1 MNTPENRA
9 KTLENIVKRLKNE
22 ETRWDAILQLKVIK
36 DHAWV
41 DDLVKLLSNEDWVI
55 RWCVAEKLGELGHT
69 RAIHPLIALLSD
81 RDFHVRKN
89 AAKALIRF
97 GSKMVPV
104 LARYFGSPNPVI
116 RSQVQQILVSVGPK
130 IIPDLEAAL
139 EDEGWVVSNRIID
152 VIWRL
157 GGENA
162 ETAIIRGIS
171 NIQIQDHAIILLGM
185 MKSKRAI
192 PHLMKVFNKPN
203 LRRLVVYSLFR
214 IGEEEAYPVIVN
226 ALLSNSTSITT
237 LTTQIIQKIGIPI
250 LKHLAQAIPNAGP
263 KKKSVIALML
273 KIDSTKA
280 LAILSKMASTYPEIK
295 TLTTQIT
302 HPSQDPDSPK
312 GGFLS
317 KLGF

>member
-1 MNTPENRA
+1 MNSPEERA
-9 KTLENIVKRLKNE
+9 KTLENIVSRLQNE

-36 DHAWV
+36 DHTWV
-41 DDLVKLLSNEDWVI
+41 DDLVKLLSHDDWVI

-89 AAKALIRF
+89 ATKALIRF

-104 LARYFGSPNPVI
+104 ITRYFSADNPII
-116 RSQVQQILVSVGPK
+116 RNQVAQILLNVGPK
-130 IIPDLEAAL
+130 IIPDLEVAL

-152 VIWRL
+152 IIWRL
-157 GGENA
+157 GTEAA
-162 ETAIIRGIS
+162 EPAIIRAIS
-171 NIQIQDHAIILLGM
+171 NPHAQEHAIIVLGM

-203 LRRLVVYSLFR
+203 LKRLVVYSLFR

-226 ALLSNSTSITT
+226 ALLSNSSNITT

-250 LKHLAQAIPNAGP
+250 LKHLAKAVPNAGT
-263 KKKSVIALML
+263 KRKMILALML
-273 KIDSTKA
+273 KIDETNAMPYIQKLIA
-280 LAILSKMASTYPEIK
+280 AYPD
-295 TLTTQIT
+295 LTHIYTQLT
-302 HPSQDPDSPK
+302 RHHHPDSNK
-312 GGFLS
+312 GSFLS

>member
-1 MNTPENRA
+1 MNSPADRA
-9 KTLENIVKRLKNE
+9 KTLENIVSRLKNE

-41 DDLVKLLSNEDWVI
+41 DDLVKLLSNDDWVI

-104 LARYFGSPNPVI
+104 ITRYFSSNNPII
-116 RSQVQQILVSVGPK
+116 RNQVQQILLNVGPK

-139 EDEGWVVSNRIID
+139 EDEGWVASNRIID

-157 GGENA
+157 GTEAA
-162 ETAIIRGIS
+162 ETAIIRAIS
-171 NIQIQDHAIILLGM
+171 NHHTQEHAIIVLGM

-237 LTTQIIQKIGIPI
+237 LTTQIIQKIGAPI
-250 LKHLAQAIPNAGP
+250 LKHLAQAVPNAGP
-263 KKKSVIALML
+263 KKKTVLALML
-273 KIDSTKA
+273 KIDATKA
-280 LAILSKMASTYPEIK
+280 MPYIQKLIAAYPDLKPIYTQLA
-295 TLTTQIT
+295 
-302 HPSQDPDSPK
+302 HPSQDPDSIK

-317 KLGF
+317 KFGF

>member
-1 MNTPENRA
+1 MNTPEDRA

-41 DDLVKLLSNEDWVI
+41 DDLVKLLANDDWVI

-104 LARYFGSPNPVI
+104 LARYFSSSNPII
-116 RSQVQQILVSVGPK
+116 RSQVQQILVSAGPK
-130 IIPDLEAAL
+130 IIPDLEATL
-139 EDEGWVVSNRIID
+139 EDESWVVSNRILD

-157 GGENA
+157 GGDHA

-171 NIQIQDHAIILLGM
+171 NTQIQEHAIILLGI

-237 LTTQIIQKIGIPI
+237 LTTQIIQKIGPPI
-250 LKHLAQAIPNAGP
+250 LKHLALAIPNAGA
-263 KKKSVIALML
+263 KRKSIIALML
-273 KIDSTKA
+273 KIDATKSIPMLNK
-280 LAILSKMASTYPEIK
+280 LAITYPDIK
-295 TLTTQIT
+295 QLYLQLTQ
-302 HPSQDPDSPK
+302 PSQDPDRHK